1 MIFYLFFV
9 SLFSSLGF
17 AKEENHSLLMKNLY
31 PLNPGT
37 EYDNRMMKI
46 ETSTRSIRATHSTK
60 ESTTTNRNKKCVVEW
75 DKDNVVATQL
85 EGTWILNAELTRVL
99 SPYSPSP
106 VSKMK

>member
-9 SLFSSLGF
+9 SLFSSLAF
-17 AKEENHSLLMKNLY
+17 AGEENHSLLMKNLY

-37 EYDNRMMKI
+37 EYDS
-46 ETSTRSIRATHSTK
+46 STTG
-60 ESTTTNRNKKCVVEW
+60 STTTNRNKKCVVEW